1 MYTSQPLSAEGNDED
16 AERICKS
23 VPINLARGDS
33 AHGLPVLM
41 DGPALPATCP
51 KMDSGGTPVKLS
63 ILMCAYNEERTIVRA
78 ISEVLAE
85 DYPCDMELIVVDD
98 GSTDATPVLLAHVN
112 DLRVIIHRHPRNLG
126 KGASLLS
133 AVSIASGTHILPF
146 DADLEYAP
154 EDITRIIH
162 PVVKGRCDVV
172 YGVRIFGFN
181 TVYHS
186 YRYAMGNRLLTR
198 MANILFN
205 SYISDLHTCMKLI
218 PLALFKSLNL
228 SEPGF
233 GLDTEVTA
241 RLLKAGVRPFEVPIS
256 YYSRSHAEGK
266 KINWRDG
273 IRCMSILF
281 RVRLLRS
288 ARGERSAVLSRAVDQ
303 AGVLAA
309 ESGPQGWGTV
319 RALGLRDDTQPNAAV
334 TS

>member
-1 MYTSQPLSAEGNDED
+1 MSASQPLDAQGNGNG
-16 AERICKS
+16 AERICRS
-23 VPINLARGDS
+23 VPVVVALEGIQPRWS
-33 AHGLPVLM
+33 AVM
-41 DGPALPATCP
+41 DRPTFPASHHQ
-51 KMDSGGTPVKLS
+51 KDSGGTPVKLS
-63 ILMCAYNEERTIVRA
+63 ILMCAYNEERTITQA

-98 GSTDATPVLLAHVN
+98 GSTDTTPALLAHVN
-112 DLRVIIHRHPRNLG
+112 DPRVIVHRHPGNLG

-133 AVSIASGTHILPF
+133 AVSIASGTHMLPF

-162 PVVKGRCDVV
+162 PVLKGRCDVV

-186 YRYAMGNRLLTR
+186 YRYAVGNRLLTR

-205 SYISDLHTCMKLI
+205 AYLSDLHTCMKLI
-218 PLALFKSLNL
+218 PLAMFRSFNL

-241 RLLKAGVRPFEVPIS
+241 MLLKAGIRPFEVPVS

-266 KINWRDG
+266 KINWRDAV
-273 IRCMSILF
+273 RCASILL

-288 ARGERSAVLSRAVDQ
+288 SRPKALTASREGAKQ
-303 AGVLAA
+303 AGVVAA
-309 ESGPQGWGTV
+309 EPAAPGWGAV
-319 RALGLRDDTQPNAAV
+319 RTLGVRDEGQPNAAV

>member
-1 MYTSQPLSAEGNDED
+1 MFASQPLSARGSDEST
-16 AERICKS
+16 ERAFMP
-23 VPINLARGDS
+23 VPVNLAPGVSARGMP
-33 AHGLPVLM
+33 AFV
-41 DGPALPATCP
+41 DGPALLAARPGVNPDGA
-51 KMDSGGTPVKLS
+51 PVKLS
-63 ILMCAYNEERTIVRA
+63 VLMCAFNEERTIMRA

-98 GSTDATPVLLAHVN
+98 GSTDATPALLARVN
-112 DLRVIIHRHPRNLG
+112 DPRVIIHRHPRNRG

-154 EDITRIIH
+154 EDIIRIVH
-162 PVVKGRCDVV
+162 PVLKGRCDVV

-186 YRYAMGNRLLTR
+186 YRYALGNRLLTR
-198 MANILFN
+198 LANILFN

-218 PLALFKSLNL
+218 PLALFKSLDL
-228 SEPGF
+228 GEPGF

-256 YYSRSHAEGK
+256 YYSRSHDEGK

-273 IRCMSILF
+273 IKCMSILF

-288 ARGERSAVLSRAVDQ
+288 ARAERPAILGRAVEQ

-309 ESGPQGWGTV
+309 EPASPGWGTV
-319 RALGLRDDTQPNAAV
+319 RALGLRDDTQPQAIV